1 MDPEAET
8 EVKDGAPAPTEAE
21 SAAPSALATTPN
33 LIEPIADE
41 TAKPIE
47 PVQPPA
53 RARPSD
59 PIMGEL
65 TTQRQRRREAEERAA
80 QVARENADLRAMV
93 ERLSKGQAP
102 QDGSRPHPQPQP
114 TIDDAA
120 INRMAEY
127 KLFLRDVENLR
138 ARGTSQYGAEFTNTI
153 RNLGA
158 VGADQD
164 PFVHS
169 VLAVGGDK
177 AHELLH
183 ELAQDIDK
191 TVGLV
196 NMRPEHRIA
205 ELTRMTMKAQQAAP
219 AATEAAKP
227 AAAGRGVSKAPAP
240 APALNSSTSKTVD
253 WRDDKSSD
261 EEYTRGFNEKMQ
273 KRRGGRF

>member
-8 EVKDGAPAPTEAE
+8 EVKDEAPAPAE
-21 SAAPSALATTPN
+21 PDNAAPSALATTPN
-33 LIEPIADE
+33 LIEPLVEAN
-41 TAKPIE
+41 AKPIE

-59 PIMGEL
+59 PIIGEL
-65 TTQRQRRREAEERAA
+65 TAQRQRRREAEERAA

-93 ERLSKGQAP
+93 ERLSKGQASS
-102 QDGSRPHPQPQP
+102 QDGSRPQPQPQP

-127 KLFLRDVENLR
+127 KLFLRDVESLR

-169 VLAVGGDK
+169 VMAVGGDK

-183 ELAQDIDK
+183 ELAQDIDR

-196 NMRPEHRIA
+196 NMRPETSHCGANQNDHEGPTGGSCRIRA
-205 ELTRMTMKAQQAAP
+205 GQACRNRQGRQQGPRARAGAQF
-219 AATEAAKP
+219 EH
-227 AAAGRGVSKAPAP
+227 VE
-240 APALNSSTSKTVD
+240 D
-253 WRDDKSSD
+253 
-261 EEYTRGFNEKMQ
+261 
-273 KRRGGRF
+273 RRLAR

>member
-1 MDPEAET
+1 VDPEAET
-8 EVKDGAPAPTEAE
+8 EVKDEAPAPADAGSE
-21 SAAPSALATTPN
+21 APSALATTPN
-33 LIEPIADE
+33 LIEPLVDE
-41 TAKPIE
+41 DAKPLE

-53 RARPSD
+53 RTRPSD

-65 TTQRQRRREAEERAA
+65 TTQRTRRREAEERVA

-102 QDGSRPHPQPQP
+102 QDLPRSQQPQPQFDP
-114 TIDDAA
+114 ATVD
-120 INRMAEY
+120 RMAEY

-158 VGADQD
+158 IGADQD

-219 AATEAAKP
+219 AASEAAKP
-227 AAAGRGVSKAPAP
+227 TAIGRGVSKAPAP
-240 APALNSSTSKTVD
+240 APALNSSTTKTID
-253 WRDDKSSD
+253 WRDDKVSD
-261 EEYTRGFNEKMQ
+261 AEFSRGFNEMMQ
-273 KRRGGRF
+273 KRRSGR

>member
-1 MDPEAET
+1 
-8 EVKDGAPAPTEAE
+8 
-21 SAAPSALATTPN
+21 
-33 LIEPIADE
+33 
-41 TAKPIE
+41 
-47 PVQPPA
+47 
-53 RARPSD
+53 
-59 PIMGEL
+59 
-65 TTQRQRRREAEERAA
+65 
-80 QVARENADLRAMV
+80 MV

-102 QDGSRPHPQPQP
+102 QDGMRPQPQPQP

>member
-8 EVKDGAPAPTEAE
+8 EVKDGAPVPAEAE

-33 LIEPIADE
+33 LIEPLADDA
-41 TAKPIE
+41 AKPIE

-102 QDGSRPHPQPQP
+102 QDGMRPQPQPQP
-114 TIDDAA
+114 TIADAA

-169 VLAVGGDK
+169 GSGC
-177 AHELLH
+177 
-183 ELAQDIDK
+183 
-191 TVGLV
+191 
-196 NMRPEHRIA
+196 
-205 ELTRMTMKAQQAAP
+205 
-219 AATEAAKP
+219 
-227 AAAGRGVSKAPAP
+227 
-240 APALNSSTSKTVD
+240 
-253 WRDDKSSD
+253 WR
-261 EEYTRGFNEKMQ
+261 RQGMH
-273 KRRGGRF
+273 